1 VEDTYYSF
9 YFIIEGDDNMR
20 TDILECKEQI
30 LLWISEGRSK
40 AFIAKELHCKQE
52 TLNRY
57 LAIMEIKYDGN

>member
-1 VEDTYYSF
+1 
-9 YFIIEGDDNMR
+9 MR

>member
-1 VEDTYYSF
+1 
-9 YFIIEGDDNMR
+9 MR

-30 LLWISEGRSK
+30 LSWIDEGRSK

-57 LAIMEIKYDGN
+57 LAII